1 MLKVEYK
8 KYKIA
13 MDMMLW
19 KMKSA
24 LKATAG
30 PVFKELVVSSL
41 LAKQQKAEDD
51 RVALAISTATAAALA
66 AAAPQALPAARGGL
80 FGYFA
85 PV

>member
-30 PVFKELVVSSL
+30 PVFKEFVVSSL
-41 LAKQQKAEDD
+41 SAKQQKAEDE
-51 RVALAISTATAAALA
+51 RVALAISTATAAAA
-66 AAAPQALPAARGGL
+66 TPQALPAARGGL

>member
-13 MDMMLW
+13 MDMILW

-30 PVFKELVVSSL
+30 PVFKDFVVSSL
-41 LAKQQKAEDD
+41 SAKLQKAEDN
-51 RVALAISTATAAALA
+51 RLAIAIANATTAA
-66 AAAPQALPAARGGL
+66 AAAPPVLPAPRGGL
-80 FGYFA
+80 FGYFGNA
-85 PV
+85 

>member
-30 PVFKELVVSSL
+30 PVFKDFVVSSL
-41 LAKQQKAEDD
+41 SAKQQKAEDE
-51 RVALAISTATAAALA
+51 RVALAISTATAAAA
-66 AAAPQALPAARGGL
+66 AAIVLPAPRGGL